1 MTKTYIGMKKAFL
14 KLHLWLSVPFGLIIT
29 LTCFSGAMLVFE
41 TEIARLTH
49 RDLYQVEAVGE
60 TTLPLGE
67 LAEKVSAQLP
77 EGVTVTGITVYPDP
91 QRSYQV
97 NLSKPRRASV
107 YIDPYTGE
115 IKGKSQRAP
124 FFQTMFSLHRWLLGS
139 RPADGGIFWGKSIV
153 GVSTLLMVVIL
164 ITGLVIWWPR
174 SRKGLKQGVTIAL
187 RKGKARFWHDLHT
200 AGGVYALVLVL
211 VMALT
216 GLTWSFDWY
225 RNGFYRVFG
234 VETSAPSGGHTAQ
247 ASAPQ
252 EPRQKA
258 EPKGGD
264 DRTQRES
271 RPTGEDRGSRTENSF
286 ACWQQVYDRL
296 FRENPDAVK
305 IEVSAGTASVSNN
318 RYGNIRGTDRYTF
331 DPQSGQITGASLYKD
346 TGNSGKIRGWI
357 YSVHTGAWGGNLTR
371 IIWFLAALLGATL
384 PLTGYYLWIKR
395 LYRKRHNRAVH

>member
-1 MTKTYIGMKKAFL
+1 MKKTFR
-14 KLHLWLSVPFGLIIT
+14 KIHLWLAVPFGLIIT
-29 LTCFSGAMLVFE
+29 IICFTGALLVFE
-41 TEIARLTH
+41 DQVTQLTNRH
-49 RDLYQVEAVGE
+49 LYYVESPGSQPLPVG
-60 TTLPLGE
+60 TLV
-67 LAEKVSAQLP
+67 EKVESQLTKGATIT
-77 EGVTVTGITVYPDP
+77 GVTIYPQPD
-91 QRSYQV
+91 RSYQV
-97 NLSKPRRASV
+97 NLSAPKGAAV

-115 IKGKSQRAP
+115 VLGQSQRTP
-124 FFQTMFSLHRWLLGS
+124 FFRTVFMLHRWLLGS

-187 RKGKARFWHDLHT
+187 RKGKARFWHDLHA
-200 AGGVYALVLVL
+200 AGGIYVLLLVL

-225 RNGFYRVFG
+225 KNAFYTLFG
-234 VETSAPSGGHTAQ
+234 VETTAPAKGPAPKEKSPQGPQPGTTTEATA
-247 ASAPQ
+247 PVT
-252 EPRQKA
+252 P
-258 EPKGGD
+258 
-264 DRTQRES
+264 
-271 RPTGEDRGSRTENSF
+271 F
-286 ACWQQVYDRL
+286 ACWQQVYDQVAA
-296 FRENPDAVK
+296 ENPDRLK
-305 IEVSAGTASVSNN
+305 IEITDGTASVSNN

>member
-200 AGGVYALVLVL
+200 AGGVYVLLLVL

-225 RNGFYRVFG
+225 KNAFYTLFG
-234 VETSAPSGGHTAQ
+234 VETTAPAKGPAPKEKSPQGPQPGTTTEATA
-247 ASAPQ
+247 PVT
-252 EPRQKA
+252 P
-258 EPKGGD
+258 
-264 DRTQRES
+264 
-271 RPTGEDRGSRTENSF
+271 F
-286 ACWQQVYDRL
+286 AHWQQVYDRL
-296 FRENPDAVK
+296 SRENPDAVK

-318 RYGNIRGTDRYTF
+318 RYGNVRGADRYTF
-331 DPQSGQITGASLYKD
+331 DPQSGEITGVTRYADANKA
-346 TGNSGKIRGWI
+346 GKIKGWI
-357 YSVHTGAWGGNLTR
+357 YSVHVGSWGGTVTR
-371 IIWFLAALLGATL
+371 VLWFLASLLGATL
-384 PLTGYYLWIKR
+384 PLTGYYLWIRR
-395 LYRKRHNRAVH
+395 LYRKRHRAAL